1 MLNQWSNSTNKSM
14 PKQTVIFIQYYIETE
29 SNFVTSIISDPFPS
43 ITKITL
49 CTLCYV
55 QVMYNIEP
63 LTVSAF

>member
-1 MLNQWSNSTNKSM
+1 MLNQWCNTTNKSM
-14 PKQTVIFIQYYIETE
+14 PKQTVIFKQYYIETE